1 MTTKRTA
8 TRNTMISVIGD
19 GADAERWVRALRG
32 VEGVEVQRVAAGSE
46 DELLGALSRASVHG
60 VVCARTAPDLPGLVR
75 QALMARRHV
84 LVAGPVALSST
95 QITSLE
101 ELARRRERALVFD
114 TGALGDERLAFVRKM
129 TSGPQGLWRPRYVR
143 SLRTG
148 AQADATLDELAISDL
163 AVALAVVG
171 GAPAQ
176 VSAVSPRVDDEA
188 GAADAAMVTVSLEG
202 GPVVRVDVSLVEP
215 WMRQELVVA
224 CDGRTIVMDALDARA
239 PLQIQAATRHRV
251 PQGGG
256 QWAETVNEHPA
267 ADTMGRE
274 ARAAEAFVTAVR
286 TDDASSSSA
295 RELAV
300 AALVWEKARESMTQ
314 AGQSVAVSEAGY
326 AGRPTLQLIRGGGH
340 RVDAATPE
348 LTVVRTPQRA

>member
-1 MTTKRTA
+1 M
-8 TRNTMISVIGD
+8 SVIGD
-19 GADAERWVRALRG
+19 GAEADGWVRALRG

-46 DELLGALSRASVHG
+46 DELLGALSRASVHA
-60 VVCARTAPDLPGLVR
+60 VVCSRTAPDLPGLVR
-75 QALMARRHV
+75 QALMARRHM
-84 LVAGPVALSST
+84 LIAGPVALSST
-95 QITSLE
+95 QVTSLE
-101 ELARRRERALVFD
+101 ELARGRERALVFD
-114 TGALGDERLAFVRKM
+114 TGSLGDERLAFVRKM

-148 AQADATLDELAISDL
+148 AQSDATLDELAISDL

-188 GAADAAMVTVSLEG
+188 GTADAAMVTVSLEG

-239 PLQIQAATRHRV
+239 PLQIHAATRHRV

-267 ADTMGRE
+267 PDAAGRE
-274 ARAAEAFVTAVR
+274 ARAAEAFVAAVR
-286 TDDASSSSA
+286 ADDLTATNA

-300 AALVWEKARESMTQ
+300 AALVWEKARESMSRG
-314 AGQSVAVSEAGY
+314 GQSAAVAEAGHT
-326 AGRPTLQLIRGGGH
+326 ARPALQLIRGGGH
-340 RVDAATPE
+340 SVDAATPE

>member
-8 TRNTMISVIGD
+8 AHSTVISVIGD
-19 GADAERWVRALRG
+19 GAEADGWVRALRG
-32 VEGVEVQRVAAGSE
+32 VEGVEVQRVAPGSE

-84 LVAGPVALSST
+84 LIAGPVALTST
-95 QITSLE
+95 QIMSLE
-101 ELARRRERALVFD
+101 ELARRRERSLVFD
-114 TGALGDERLAFVRKM
+114 MAGLGDERLAFVRKM

-148 AQADATLDELAISDL
+148 TQSDATLDELAISDL

-171 GAPAQ
+171 GAPEQ

-215 WMRQELVVA
+215 WQRQELVVA

-239 PLQIQAATRHRV
+239 PLQIHAATRHRV

-267 ADTMGRE
+267 PDAVGRDV
-274 ARAAEAFVTAVR
+274 RAAEAFVAAVR
-286 TDDASSSSA
+286 TDDVSLTNA

-300 AALVWEKARESMTQ
+300 ASLVWEKARESMSRG
-314 AGQSVAVSEAGY
+314 GQSATVTEAGHT
-326 AGRPTLQLIRGGGH
+326 GRPTLQLIRGGGH
-340 RVDAATPE
+340 RVEAATPE